1 MSTSLRPAI
10 EIFRLHTR
18 LFRNVTRDINDEHA
32 QTPIGGTPMGGS
44 PNHIA
49 WITGHIVSNRYMLAT
64 ILGLTAREPFAELFE
79 SGKGIQ
85 EDARYPSMKS
95 LADGWD
101 ALAEK
106 VIAKLESLT
115 EDDLE
120 ADPPIATPVV
130 SDNTL
135 RGFIT
140 FLAHHEAYHIG
151 QLSLARRFFGYEA
164 MEYA

>member
-1 MSTSLRPAI
+1 VSTSLRPAI
-10 EIFRLHTR
+10 EIFRLHTS
-18 LFRNVTRDINDEHA
+18 LFRNVTGDINEEHA
-32 QTPIGGTPMGGS
+32 QASMGGS

-85 EDARYPSMKS
+85 EDGRYPSMKS

-120 ADPPIATPVV
+120 GDPPIATPVA

-151 QLSLARRFFGYEA
+151 QLSLARRFFGYEP
-164 MEYA
+164 MEYS